1 MVFILNE
8 NAASRIFEKYK
19 NVAAFGTGKSK
30 GYTDEAAQF
39 TLSYQKL
46 GILPDSDVIN
56 GVVNGQISGKKV
68 IKAAVKGLNKV
79 EDDTGLAMKMAQLVN
94 MIKDNANPDTKPE
107 DGESKKAYKKRIRN
121 AAPNA
126 LVFVLDGQNAAYDKF
141 VTKYIAALFNEFG
154 FAVITKAKDVKKIFK
169 GNKRKKIVKNVRN
182 FVSNNSG
189 MTLDK
194 HGRRLFKAIRAYYR
208 IELLQW
214 SIAGIADVES
224 DMSAKKLRKYRE
236 KKAKEF
242 ANVLIDTFS
251 SMNTAEMVN
260 LDLKVNMAKKL
271 MKKNKKGV
279 KSYKVFAELI
289 SAVTSG
295 DVKMPKVKFGV
306 TKKSK
311 KKGDPE
317 PAMNTRKFMKFFMKN
332 PDMLNVVFGHLA
344 CCYLDVDVGSSE
356 YNKQMTKVIGAT
368 EYGADF
374 SKAFVSVAKEYRK
387 AADAPATAG

>member
-141 VTKYIAALFNEFG
+141 VTKYIAALYQIHRCP
-154 FAVITKAKDVKKIFK
+154 V
-169 GNKRKKIVKNVRN
+169 
-182 FVSNNSG
+182 
-189 MTLDK
+189 
-194 HGRRLFKAIRAYYR
+194 
-208 IELLQW
+208 Q
-214 SIAGIADVES
+214 
-224 DMSAKKLRKYRE
+224 
-236 KKAKEF
+236 
-242 ANVLIDTFS
+242 
-251 SMNTAEMVN
+251 
-260 LDLKVNMAKKL
+260 
-271 MKKNKKGV
+271 
-279 KSYKVFAELI
+279 
-289 SAVTSG
+289 
-295 DVKMPKVKFGV
+295 
-306 TKKSK
+306 
-311 KKGDPE
+311 
-317 PAMNTRKFMKFFMKN
+317 
-332 PDMLNVVFGHLA
+332 
-344 CCYLDVDVGSSE
+344 
-356 YNKQMTKVIGAT
+356 
-368 EYGADF
+368 
-374 SKAFVSVAKEYRK
+374 
-387 AADAPATAG
+387 